1 MIIDGNSTND
11 KKSNNEDAQRKSCR
25 FSMERFLRDCFVFV
39 CVCSDIKRTALARV
53 VSKLRQIKA
62 LSDR

>member
-1 MIIDGNSTND
+1 MI
-11 KKSNNEDAQRKSCR
+11 RKAIMR
-25 FSMERFLRDCFVFV
+25 MLRENPVDSAWNGFFETVLCL